1 MAFAERKERRVGGK
15 KRKEKKR
22 KKNSIAAEL
31 QRVNAL
37 SPSRYS
43 RFCVAMSD
51 SSPLGWKITVSLF
64 PVIPLFRSIR
74 AKRRKSYLAERIS
87 PPYRRKIYFGGGIRM
102 EGR

>member
-1 MAFAERKERRVGGK
+1 MAFAERKERREQKKK
-15 KRKEKKR
+15 KRKEKRRKE

-31 QRVNAL
+31 QRVDALSLSLSL

-43 RFCVAMSD
+43 RFRVAMSD

-64 PVIPLFRSIR
+64 PVIPLFRTIR

-87 PPYRRKIYFGGGIRM
+87 PPY
-102 EGR
+102 